1 MRNRRQAHK
10 SESTPRYHARDVAK
24 YRIAHAR
31 GLLVLGS
38 ATPAVKSMFHA
49 KAGNYHLFS
58 LRQRYNQ
65 KALPRVIIADLKEAL
80 RAGSDAILGRELVGE
95 LEQNIQSGE
104 QSILFINRRGTSRM
118 VVCTE
123 CGESP
128 QCPRCSVRLTYH
140 KANGRLMCH
149 YCGHSEPLPA
159 HCPSCGG
166 ELTFSGAGT
175 QKVQEEVQTSVPRGR
190 SHADGH
196 RHHLRHPHP

>member
-1 MRNRRQAHK
+1 MVGTRSAIFAPLDHLGLIILDEEQEASYK

-38 ATPAVKSMFHA
+38 ATPAVESMFHA

-123 CGESP
+123 CGESLHFV
-128 QCPRCSVRLTYH
+128 S
-140 KANGRLMCH
+140 
-149 YCGHSEPLPA
+149 
-159 HCPSCGG
+159 
-166 ELTFSGAGT
+166 
-175 QKVQEEVQTSVPRGR
+175 
-190 SHADGH
+190 
-196 RHHLRHPHP
+196 